1 MDPSVTNTIIFLNVG
16 SIEADREI
24 VISGHFYK
32 DKKRLKCKLNATKNW
47 NLLYRLGKCI
57 AIIINEINC
66 LKQ

>member
-32 DKKRLKCKLNATKNW
+32 DKKRLKCKLK
-47 NLLYRLGKCI
+47 
-57 AIIINEINC
+57 
-66 LKQ
+66 LKTGIYYIVLENVLPL